1 MQLAHIDVLDAQIE
15 ALNAAIE
22 TSLKALS
29 TAEPSREAQPP
40 LLAVSRA
47 PSVAVSPPLTF
58 PRAVELLD
66 TMPGLDQR
74 GAEVIVAEIGID
86 MSRFET
92 APRLAAWAGVAP
104 GTDAR
109 AGTQRSG
116 KTRKGNRP
124 SGRS

>member
-40 LLAVSRA
+40 LRAVSRA

-86 MSRFET
+86 MSRFE
-92 APRLAAWAGVAP
+92 RL
-104 GTDAR
+104 
-109 AGTQRSG
+109 S
-116 KTRKGNRP
+116 GNRALQK
-124 SGRS
+124 SRFLR